1 MFLRKPDRAGSAPH
15 RHASCLALMDG
26 AGQPAKADPRGD
38 GAAAVKLRFV
48 L

>member
-1 MFLRKPDRAGSAPH
+1 
-15 RHASCLALMDG
+15 MDG